1 MDAFIGFLRYGGLGL
16 AALIC
21 VAVLVLQARSLHSL
35 IRDPQSSDERIKL
48 AQPLLQKQ
56 MFYSMVGLLALG
68 GGALALAYVESR
80 QKHCARITIE
90 PGDSVEKLA
99 ENQEGLARIRIDRE
113 IFDNKGS
120 SIELLTEPGKERYV
134 HIDIMPYVKFKLQE
148 AGKLQAATIPLEESK
163 GLSEPE
169 I

>member
-1 MDAFIGFLRYGGLGL
+1 VDAFIGFLRYGGLGL
-16 AALIC
+16 SALVC

-35 IRDPQSSDERIKL
+35 IRDQQFTDSRIQL
-48 AQPLLQKQ
+48 VQPLLQKQ
-56 MFYSMVGLLALG
+56 MLYSMIGLLAIG

-99 ENQEGLARIRIDRE
+99 TNQEGLARIRIDQK
-113 IFDNKGS
+113 IFDNGES

-134 HIDIMPYVKFKLQE
+134 HIDIMPYVRFKLQE
-148 AGKLQAATIPLEESK
+148 AGKLQAATVPLEESK